1 MSKSVLPRVKFL
13 KGLGDT
19 MVLESCDIY
28 DGNGNKI
35 GHTTNYEQAEYY
47 ADMYGGY
54 VVEIDEAF
62 GTGHIIYRSK
72 AYKSNHGYG
81 KSFGNIKSK
90 VQNTRSSVKSIY
102 AEGTPIRR
110 AYKGVKKV
118 KKKMDS
124 TLAKTFGELMS
135 RTRRR

>member
-1 MSKSVLPRVKFL
+1 
-13 KGLGDT
+13 
-19 MVLESCDIY
+19 MVLESYDIY
-28 DGNGNKI
+28 DENGNKI
-35 GHTTNYEQAEYY
+35 GHTPNYDKAKYY
-47 ADMYGGY
+47 ADMYNGY
-54 VVEIDEAF
+54 VKDVGGF
-62 GTGHIIYRSK
+62 GDSIVYRSK

-81 KSFGNIKSK
+81 KSFGKSFDNIKSK

-118 KKKMDS
+118 KKKMDT

>member
-1 MSKSVLPRVKFL
+1 
-13 KGLGDT
+13 

-35 GHTTNYEQAEYY
+35 GHTTNYEQAYYY

-72 AYKSNHGYG
+72 EYKSNHGHG
-81 KSFGNIKSK
+81 KSFGKSFDNIKSK

-118 KKKMDS
+118 KKKMDT